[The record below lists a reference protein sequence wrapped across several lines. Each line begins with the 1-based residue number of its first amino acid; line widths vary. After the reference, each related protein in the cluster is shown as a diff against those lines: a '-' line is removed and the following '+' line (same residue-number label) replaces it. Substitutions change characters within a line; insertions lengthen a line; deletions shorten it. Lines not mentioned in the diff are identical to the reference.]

1 MSKKSFV
8 IIWPFLLLLG
18 MATAPKVVP
27 YIFGMRHFLGN
38 LQWSDIPNLY
48 ILFLFTGPYVSC
60 LYTMLALFALAVS
73 LILWFKRPCIWTLLG
88 TIITAWGLCGIPAMY
103 IIAMSNF
110 RQ

>member
-8 IIWPFLLLLG
+8 IFWPVLL
-18 MATAPKVVP
+18 
-27 YIFGMRHFLGN
+27 FLG
-38 LQWSDIPNLY
+38 LIGTFEIFIWFFGGELSDIPRAYGIHFFSGPNVSY
-48 ILFLFTGPYVSC
+48 PFTIFAFS
-60 LYTMLALFALAVS
+60 MLIIS
-73 LILWFKRPCIWTLLG
+73 LILWFKRPNIWTLLG

>member
-8 IIWPFLLLLG
+8 IFWPVLLLLG
-18 MATAPKVVP
+18 SLIFSVISLYPIQVRDLYLIPEM
-27 YIFGMRHFLGN
+27 YIYYFL
-38 LQWSDIPNLY
+38 D
-48 ILFLFTGPYVSC
+48 GPYV
-60 LYTMLALFALAVS
+60 LYSYTAFAFSMLIIS

-103 IIAMSNF
+103 IIAMSHF